1 MMPYVLPFTKHILV
15 FLYYAFAMWYYIFQF
30 GAAGLNQAKLAE
42 IWLEVSLSTG
52 LVEQNEKNVLWSGG
66 PIGISDEMRG
76 QIWF

>member
-1 MMPYVLPFTKHILV
+1 MMPYVLPFTKDFSFSL
-15 FLYYAFAMWYYIFQF
+15 LFQF

-42 IWLEVSLSTG
+42 LWLEVSLSTG
-52 LVEQNEKNVLWSGG
+52 VVEQNEKNVLWSGG

>member
-1 MMPYVLPFTKHILV
+1 MHTSNPVYMVCKISF
-15 FLYYAFAMWYYIFQF
+15 FIFKF

-42 IWLEVSLSTG
+42 LWLEVSLSTG